1 MAIGRP
7 IAVLTLSDVAP
18 VPGVQATAKVTQRG
32 RRRAGPRW
40 DCRACPEGPL
50 ISGRDNDASSRGKW

>member
-7 IAVLTLSDVAP
+7 LAVLTLSDVAL

-32 RRRAGPRW
+32 PAESR
-40 DCRACPEGPL
+40 GPL
-50 ISGRDNDASSRGKW
+50 GLSGLPGGFPHKRTRQRCLQ

>member
-7 IAVLTLSDVAP
+7 IAVLTLSDVTP

-32 RRRAGPRW
+32 RRGAGPRW
-40 DCRACPEGPL
+40 DCRACPGGSPHQRTRQRRL
-50 ISGRDNDASSRGKW
+50 Q